1 MSRWMWLAA
10 VLAAPAA
17 AAAPRHTISLALGL
31 PAAELG
37 WQVRASDRLAFG
49 ARLAWDQLDSEES
62 LSLSAIGITAPAR
75 LDFAFEHFVVWLEA
89 APGARR
95 IAGRFREASCGC
107 IVDTSPAYAFQVPLT
122 ASLRVPLS
130 EVVGLT
136 LFSTLGSDLPLSGGL
151 LVSPQVGAAADAVV
165 SSAVSL
171 GLMARAGRMLVLGN
185 NVDPAVLGGRR
196 AITMPLALLLTIA
209 VRL

>member
-1 MSRWMWLAA
+1 MWLAA

-62 LSLSAIGITAPAR
+62 LSLSAVGITAPAR
-75 LDFAFEHFVVWLEA
+75 LDLVFEHFAVWLEA

-95 IAGRFREASCGC
+95 IGGRFREASCGC
-107 IVDTSPAYAFQVPLT
+107 IVDTSTAYALQMPVT
-122 ASLRVPLS
+122 ASLRIPLS

-136 LFSTLGSDLPLSGGL
+136 LFSTLGSDLLLSGGL
-151 LVSPQVGAAADAVV
+151 LVSPQAGAGADATV
-165 SSAVSL
+165 SPAVSL
-171 GLMARAGRMLVLGN
+171 GFMARAGRMFVLGD

-196 AITMPLALLLTIA
+196 AITMPLALLFTIA

>member
-17 AAAPRHTISLALGL
+17 AAAPRHTISLSLGL
-31 PAAELG
+31 PAVELG
-37 WQVRASDRLAFG
+37 WQVRASDRLNFG
-49 ARLAWDQLDSEES
+49 ARLAWDHLDREEN
-62 LSLSAIGITAPAR
+62 LSLSAVGVTMPAR
-75 LDFAFEHFVVWLEA
+75 LDLPFEHFTVWLEA

-95 IAGRFREASCGC
+95 FAGRFRDASCGC
-107 IVDTSPAYAFQVPLT
+107 IMDASPAYALQMPLT
-122 ASLRVPLS
+122 AGLRLPLS
-130 EVVGLT
+130 EVAGFA
-136 LFSTLGSDLPLSGGL
+136 LFTTLGSDLLL
-151 LVSPQVGAAADAVV
+151 AWEFLVSPQAGVAVDAAL
-165 SSAVSL
+165 SPAVSL
-171 GLMARAGRMLVLGN
+171 GLMARAGRMFVLGG